1 MVFLLKIFKYK
12 MQQSENQTYSIPA
25 KLRKIE
31 NMHIVF
37 WLFKDLCWCILF
49 KPLAIAM
56 ILPTLAI
63 AAGITYQNRNIKTEL
78 YHNLAVFFWIIANC
92 FWMVSEFFHFDNTVV
107 IANLTGKNLAI
118 FPFSIGIL
126 FLGYYYG
133 KYYMVPKFRKT

>member
-1 MVFLLKIFKYK
+1 
-12 MQQSENQTYSIPA
+12 MQQTDNQTYTIPA

-56 ILPTLAI
+56 IFPTLLI
-63 AAGITYQNRNIKTEL
+63 AASITYKNRKIATEL

-92 FWMVSEFFHFDNTVV
+92 FWMVSEFLHFDNT
-107 IANLTGKNLAI
+107 IILGNLTGKNLAI

-126 FLGYYYG
+126 FLVYYYG
-133 KYYMVPKFRKT
+133 KFYLLPKFFRK